1 MSIAKNIRELREA
14 HNLTQAELGKIAGV
28 SDKAVSTW
36 ENGTAE
42 PRMGAI
48 QKIADYFHI
57 SKGSIIDE
65 PSSSII
71 DQADVLFIEKY
82 GQPVYDAAMIYAS
95 LDEIDRSRID
105 ERMSVLL
112 ETDKYKGAFE
122 HGEKA
127 I

>member
-36 ENGTAE
+36 ENGNAE

-82 GQPVYDAAMIYAS
+82 GQPVYDAAMKYGC
-95 LDEIDRSRID
+95 LDHEDQIRID
-105 ERMSVLL
+105 ERMDTML
-112 ETDKYKGAFE
+112 ENKRGLAS
-122 HGEKA
+122 GE
-127 I
+127 